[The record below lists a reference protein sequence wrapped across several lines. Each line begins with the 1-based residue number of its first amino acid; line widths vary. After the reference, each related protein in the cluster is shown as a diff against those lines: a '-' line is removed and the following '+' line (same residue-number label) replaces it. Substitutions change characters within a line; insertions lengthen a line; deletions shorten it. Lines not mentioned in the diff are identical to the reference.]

1 MPNVD
6 GGSLWELVERRA
18 AATPGALA
26 AVDEDGRTLTWAET
40 KAAAER
46 AAAGLAHLGIGA
58 GDVVSW
64 QLPTWLEAKVL
75 VLALARLGA
84 IQNPMLPIYR
94 EREVGFIVRQAKSK
108 LLVVPSTW
116 AGFDF
121 EAMARGI
128 ASQVADEGGHL
139 DVLVADKALPQGDPG
154 TLPAP
159 PDPAQDRVRWYFYTS
174 GTTADPKG
182 AQHTDRT
189 ILASALGMNACLEV
203 TGDDKNAVVFPF
215 THIGGIGWLFS
226 ALAVGFPTVYIERF
240 DPVRTTQ
247 LIKEHEVTMAGAG
260 TPFHMAYL
268 AAQRQLPAGEVL
280 FPKVRVYCGGGAP
293 KPPQLHYDIKA
304 EMGGAGIV
312 SGYGLTEAPIIAMGS
327 VRDSDEQLAHTEGRA
342 TGTTQLRVVTL
353 EGKEA
358 GIGEEG
364 EIRAKAP
371 QMMKGYLDSSL
382 DAEAFDEEGWF
393 RTGDLGRIDAE
404 GMVTITGRV
413 KDIIIRNMENV
424 SAKEVEDVLFTHPG
438 VADVAVIGVPDP
450 RTGERVCAVVVPQD
464 PANPITFED
473 MVAHCKAQGLMIQ
486 KLPERLEIVEALP
499 RNPTG
504 KVLKFELR
512 DRFGTGGARSGTGG
526 SGTN

>member
-18 AATPGALA
+18 AATPDGLA
-26 AVDEDGRTLTWAET
+26 AVDEDGRTLTWAEAKT
-40 KAAAER
+40 AAEV
-46 AAAGLAHLGIGA
+46 AAAGLARMGIGT

-64 QLPTWLEAKVL
+64 QLPTWLEAKTL

-94 EREVGFIVRQAKSK
+94 EREVGFVTRQAKSK

-116 AGFDF
+116 SGFDF

-128 ASQVADEGGHL
+128 AEQISAEGGSMA
-139 DVLVADKALPQGDPG
+139 VLVADKALPQGDPA
-154 TLPAP
+154 TLPPP
-159 PDPAQDRVRWYFYTS
+159 PDPSQDPVRWYFYTS

-189 ILASALGMNACLEV
+189 ILAGAVGMSERLVCS
-203 TGDDKNAVVFPF
+203 DQDINAVVFPF
-215 THIGGIGWLFS
+215 THIGGIGWLVS
-226 ALAVGFPTVYIERF
+226 ALVYGFPTVYIERF
-240 DPVRTTQ
+240 DPPKVIE
-247 LIKEHEVTMAGAG
+247 LIQQHGVTMAGAG

-268 AAQRQLPAGEVL
+268 AAQRQLPDGEDL
-280 FPKVRVYCGGGAP
+280 FPSVRVYCGGGAP
-293 KPPQLHYDIKA
+293 KPPQLFYDIKS
-304 EMGGAGIV
+304 EMSSGKSAGIV
-312 SGYGLTEAPIIAMGS
+312 SGYGLTEAPILAMGS
-327 VRDSDEQLAHTEGRA
+327 IHDTEEQLAHTEGRA
-342 TGTTQLRVVTL
+342 SGGATLRVVTL

-382 DAEAFDEEGWF
+382 DAEAFDEDGWF
-393 RTGDLGRIDAE
+393 KTGDLGRIDAD

-424 SAKEVEDVLFTHPG
+424 SAKEVEDVLFAHPDI
-438 VADVAVIGVPDP
+438 ADVAVIGVPDP
-450 RTGERVCAVVVPQD
+450 KTGERVCAVVVPAEGAD
-464 PANPITFED
+464 VTFD
-473 MVAHCKAQGLMIQ
+473 SMVAFCREQGLMTQ
-486 KLPERLEIVEALP
+486 KLPERLELVDALP

-504 KVLKFELR
+504 KVLKFELKA
-512 DRFGTGGARSGTGG
+512 RFGA
-526 SGTN
+526 

>member
-1 MPNVD
+1 MPNVE

-18 AATPGALA
+18 EVTPDALA
-26 AVDEDGRTLTWAET
+26 AIDEDGRTLTWAQTRAE
-40 KAAAER
+40 AER
-46 AAAGLAHLGIGA
+46 AAAGFARLGIGA

-64 QLPTWLEAKVL
+64 QLPTWLESKLL
-75 VLALARLGA
+75 VLALARLGV

-94 EREVGFIVRQAKSK
+94 EREVGFITRQAKSK

-128 ASQVADEGGHL
+128 AEQINADGGAL
-139 DVLVADKALPQGDPG
+139 QVLVVDKALPQGDPS
-154 TLPAP
+154 TLPPP
-159 PDPAQDRVRWYFYTS
+159 PDPTEDPVRWYFYTS

-189 ILASALGMNACLEV
+189 ILAGALGMNECLDV
-203 TGDDKNAVVFPF
+203 TDQDTNAVVFPF

-226 ALAVGFPTVYIERF
+226 ALVVGFPTVYIERF
-240 DPVRTTQ
+240 DPERTTA
-247 LIKEHEVTMAGAG
+247 LIKEHDVTMAGAG

-268 AAQRQLPAGEVL
+268 AAQRQLPAGERL

-304 EMGGAGIV
+304 EMGGVGIV
-312 SGYGLTEAPIIAMGS
+312 SGYGLTEAPIIAMGTIH
-327 VRDSDEQLAHTEGRA
+327 DTDEQLANTEGKA
-342 TGTTQLRVVTL
+342 TQGVQLRAVTL

-364 EIRAKAP
+364 EIRVKAP
-371 QMMKGYLDSSL
+371 QVMKGYLDSSL
-382 DAEAFDEEGWF
+382 DADAFDDDGWF

-413 KDIIIRNMENV
+413 KDIIIRNMENI
-424 SAKEVEDVLFTHPG
+424 SAKEVEDILFRSPD

-450 RTGERVCAVVVPQD
+450 KTGERVCAVVVP
-464 PANPITFED
+464 AEAATPITFEA
-473 MVAHCKAQGLMIQ
+473 MVDWCRAEGLMTQ
-486 KLPERLEIVEALP
+486 KLPERLEIVDVLP

-512 DRFGTGGARSGTGG
+512 DRFGG
-526 SGTN
+526 

>member
-18 AATPGALA
+18 AATPDGLA
-26 AVDEDGRTLTWAET
+26 AVDEDGRTLTWAES
-40 KAAAER
+40 KAAAEV
-46 AAAGLAHLGIGA
+46 AAAGLARMGIGT

-94 EREVGFIVRQAKSK
+94 EREVGFVTRQAKSK

-116 AGFDF
+116 SGFDF

-128 ASQVADEGGHL
+128 AEQIGAEGGSMA
-139 DVLVADKALPQGDPG
+139 VLVADKALPQGDPA
-154 TLPAP
+154 TLPPP
-159 PDPAQDRVRWYFYTS
+159 PDPSQDPVRWYFYTS

-189 ILASALGMNACLEV
+189 ILAGAVGMSERLGCS
-203 TGDDKNAVVFPF
+203 DQDINAVVFPF
-215 THIGGIGWLFS
+215 THIGGIGWLVS
-226 ALAVGFPTVYIERF
+226 ALVYGFPTVYIERF
-240 DPVRTTQ
+240 DPAKVVE
-247 LIKEHEVTMAGAG
+247 LIQQHGVTMAGAG

-268 AAQRQLPAGEVL
+268 AAQRQLPAGEDL
-280 FPKVRVYCGGGAP
+280 FPSVRVYCGGGAP
-293 KPPQLHYDIKA
+293 KPPQLFYDIKS
-304 EMGGAGIV
+304 EMSSGNSAGIV

-327 VRDSDEQLAHTEGRA
+327 IHDTEEQLALTEGRA
-342 TGTTQLRVVTL
+342 SGGATLRVVTL
-353 EGKEA
+353 EGKEG

-364 EIRAKAP
+364 EIRVKAP

-382 DAEAFDEEGWF
+382 DAEAFDEDGWF
-393 RTGDLGRIDAE
+393 KTGDLGRIDAD

-424 SAKEVEDVLFTHPG
+424 SAKEVEDVLFTHPDI
-438 VADVAVIGVPDP
+438 ADVAVIGVPDP
-450 RTGERVCAVVVPQD
+450 KTGERVCAVVVASEGKD
-464 PANPITFED
+464 VTFD
-473 MVAHCKAQGLMIQ
+473 SMVAHCKEQGLMTQ
-486 KLPERLEIVEALP
+486 KLPERLELVDALP

-504 KVLKFELR
+504 KVLKFELKA
-512 DRFGTGGARSGTGG
+512 RFGA
-526 SGTN
+526 

>member
-18 AATPGALA
+18 EATPDALA
-26 AVDEDGRTLTWAET
+26 AVDEDGRTLTWAAT
-40 KAAAER
+40 KTAAER
-46 AAAGLAHLGIGA
+46 AAAGLSRLGVGP

-64 QLPTWLEAKVL
+64 QLPTWLESQVL

-84 IQNPMLPIYR
+84 IQNPMLHIYR
-94 EREVGFIVRQAKSK
+94 EREVGFITRQARSR
-108 LLVVPSTW
+108 LLIVPSSW
-116 AGFDF
+116 GGFDF
-121 EAMARGI
+121 EAMARSI
-128 ASQVADEGGHL
+128 ASTIAAEGGSL
-139 DVLVADKALPQGDPG
+139 QVLVADRALPQGDPSS
-154 TLPAP
+154 LPPP
-159 PDPAQDRVRWYFYTS
+159 PDPGEDAVRWYFYTS

-203 TGDDKNAVVFPF
+203 TDADRNAVVFPF

-240 DPVRTTQ
+240 DPARTIA
-247 LIKEHEVTMAGAG
+247 LIQQHEVTMAGAG

-268 AAQRQLPAGEVL
+268 AAQRQLPAGERL
-280 FPKVRVYCGGGAP
+280 FPSVRVYCGGGAP
-293 KPPQLHYDIKA
+293 KPPQLHHDIKA
-304 EMGGAGIV
+304 EMGGVGIV

-327 VRDSDEQLAHTEGRA
+327 VHDSDEQLAHTEGRA
-342 TGTTQLRVVTL
+342 TGATRLRVVTL

-371 QMMKGYLDSSL
+371 QMMTGYLDSSL
-382 DAEAFDEEGWF
+382 DAEAFDDEGWF

-404 GMVTITGRV
+404 GIVTITGRV
-413 KDIIIRNMENV
+413 KDIIIRNMENI
-424 SAKEVEDVLFTHPG
+424 SAKEVEDVLFTHPD
-438 VADVAVIGVPDP
+438 VVDVAVIGVPDP
-450 RTGERVCAVVVPQD
+450 KNGERVCAVVVPKD
-464 PANPITFED
+464 PGAPLTFD
-473 MVAHCKAQGLMIQ
+473 AMVAYAREQGLMTQ
-486 KLPERLEIVEALP
+486 KLPERLELVDVLP

-512 DRFGTGGARSGTGG
+512 DRFGG
-526 SGTN
+526 

>member
-6 GGSLWELVERRA
+6 GGSLWQLVERRA
-18 AATPGALA
+18 EATPYALA

-40 KAAAER
+40 KAEAER
-46 AAAGLAHLGIGA
+46 AAAGFARLGIGA

-64 QLPTWLEAKVL
+64 QLPTWLESKLL

-94 EREVGFIVRQAKSK
+94 EREVGFITRQAKSK

-128 ASQVADEGGHL
+128 AEQISAEGGSMQ
-139 DVLVADKALPQGDPG
+139 VLVADKVLPQGDPAA
-154 TLPAP
+154 LPPP
-159 PDPAQDRVRWYFYTS
+159 PDPGEEPIRWYFYTS

-189 ILASALGMNACLEV
+189 ILASALGMNAALAV
-203 TGDDKNAVVFPF
+203 TDADKNAVVFPF

-226 ALAVGFPTVYIERF
+226 ALVVGFPTVYIERF
-240 DPVRTTQ
+240 DPARTTE
-247 LIKEHEVTMAGAG
+247 LIKEHDVTMAGAG

-268 AAQRQLPAGEVL
+268 AAQRQLPAGEQL

-304 EMGGAGIV
+304 EMGGVGIV
-312 SGYGLTEAPIIAMGS
+312 SGYGLTEAPIIAMGT
-327 VRDSDEQLAHTEGRA
+327 VHDTDEQLAHTEGRA
-342 TGTTQLRVVTL
+342 PAGVQLRAVTL

-364 EIRAKAP
+364 EIRVKAP
-371 QMMKGYLDSSL
+371 QLMKGYLDSAL
-382 DAEAFDEEGWF
+382 DAEAFDEDGWF
-393 RTGDLGRIDAE
+393 KTGDLGRIDAE

-413 KDIIIRNMENV
+413 KDIIIRNMENI
-424 SAKEVEDVLFTHPG
+424 SAKEVEDILFSSPD

-450 RTGERVCAVVVPQD
+450 KTGERVCAVVVPAD
-464 PANPITFED
+464 PANPITFD
-473 MVAHCKAQGLMIQ
+473 AMVAWCREQGLMTQ
-486 KLPERLEIVEALP
+486 KLPERLEIVDALP

-504 KVLKFELR
+504 KILKFELR
-512 DRFGTGGARSGTGG
+512 DRFGG
-526 SGTN
+526 

>member
-18 AATPGALA
+18 EATPDALA
-26 AVDEDGRTLTWAET
+26 AVDEDGRTLTWAEA
-40 KAAAER
+40 KAGAER
-46 AAAGLAHLGIGA
+46 AAAGLARMGIGA

-64 QLPTWLEAKVL
+64 QLPTWLESKLL

-94 EREVGFIVRQAKSK
+94 EREVGFITRQAKAK

-116 AGFDF
+116 SGFDF

-128 ASQVADEGGHL
+128 AEQLRGDGH
-139 DVLVADKALPQGDPG
+139 DMQVLVADKALPQGDPA
-154 TLPAP
+154 TLAPP
-159 PDPAQDRVRWYFYTS
+159 PDPSDEPVRWYFYTS

-189 ILASALGMNACLEV
+189 ILAGSLGMSERLGCSAEDV
-203 TGDDKNAVVFPF
+203 NAVVFPF

-226 ALAVGFPTVYIERF
+226 ALVYGFPTVYIERF
-240 DPVRTTQ
+240 DPARTIA
-247 LIKEHEVTMAGAG
+247 LIQQHQVTMAGAG

-268 AAQRQLPAGEVL
+268 AAQRALPKGEDL
-280 FPKVRVYCGGGAP
+280 FPSVRIYPGGGAP
-293 KPPQLHYDIKA
+293 KPPQLFYDVKA
-304 EMGGAGIV
+304 EMSGGRSAGIV
-312 SGYGLTEAPIIAMGS
+312 SGYGLTEAPIIAMGG
-327 VRDSDEQLAHTEGRA
+327 VTDTDEQLAHTEGKASGGAR
-342 TGTTQLRVVTL
+342 LRVVTL

-364 EIRAKAP
+364 EIRVKAP
-371 QMMKGYLDSSL
+371 QLMKGYLDSSL
-382 DAEAFDEEGWF
+382 DAEAFDEDGWF
-393 RTGDLGRIDAE
+393 KTGDLGRIDAD

-424 SAKEVEDVLFTHPG
+424 SAKEVEDVLFTHPDI
-438 VADVAVIGVPDP
+438 ADVAVIGVPDP
-450 RTGERVCAVVVPQD
+450 KTGERVCAVVVPKEG
-464 PANPITFED
+464 AEVTFAS
-473 MVAHCKAQGLMIQ
+473 MVEHCKAQGLMTQ
-486 KLPERLEIVEALP
+486 KLPERLEIVDVLP

-504 KVLKFELR
+504 KVLKFELKE
-512 DRFGTGGARSGTGG
+512 RFS
-526 SGTN
+526 

>member
-1 MPNVD
+1 MAKVE
-6 GGSLWELVERRA
+6 GGNLWEILERRA
-18 AATPGALA
+18 AATPDALA
-26 AVDEDGRTLTWAET
+26 AVDEDGRTLTWAEA
-40 KAAAER
+40 KAGAER
-46 AAAGLAHLGIGA
+46 AAAGLARMGIGA

-64 QLPTWLEAKVL
+64 QLPTWLESKLL

-94 EREVGFIVRQAKSK
+94 EREVGFITRQAKAK

-116 AGFDF
+116 SGFDF

-128 ASQVADEGGHL
+128 AEDLGSSGHSMQ
-139 DVLVADKALPQGDPG
+139 VLVADKALPQGDPA
-154 TLPAP
+154 TLPPP
-159 PDPAQDRVRWYFYTS
+159 PDPAEEPVRWYFYTS

-189 ILASALGMNACLEV
+189 ILAGAVGMSERLGCSE
-203 TGDDKNAVVFPF
+203 DDVNAVVFPF

-226 ALAVGFPTVYIERF
+226 ALVYGFPTVYIERF
-240 DPVRTTQ
+240 DPAKTVAMIQ
-247 LIKEHEVTMAGAG
+247 QHSVTMAGAG

-268 AAQRQLPAGEVL
+268 AAQRALPAGEDL
-280 FPKVRVYCGGGAP
+280 FPSVRVYCGGGAP
-293 KPPQLHYDIKA
+293 KPPQLFYDIKS
-304 EMGGAGIV
+304 EMSGGRSAGIV

-327 VRDSDEQLAHTEGRA
+327 ISDTEEQLAHTEGRA
-342 TGTTQLRVVTL
+342 SGGAQLRVVTL

-371 QMMKGYLDSSL
+371 QLMKGYLDSSL
-382 DAEAFDEEGWF
+382 DAEAFDEDGWF
-393 RTGDLGRIDAE
+393 KTGDLGRIDAD

-424 SAKEVEDVLFTHPG
+424 SAKEVEDVLFTHPDI
-438 VADVAVIGVPDP
+438 ADVAVIGVPDP
-450 RTGERVCAVVVPQD
+450 KTGERVCAVVV
-464 PANPITFED
+464 AKEGAAVTFES
-473 MVAHCKAQGLMIQ
+473 MVEHCKAQGLMTQ
-486 KLPERLEIVEALP
+486 KLPERLEVVDALP

-504 KVLKFELR
+504 KILKFELKE
-512 DRFGTGGARSGTGG
+512 RFS
-526 SGTN
+526 

>member
-18 AATPGALA
+18 EATPDALA
-26 AVDEDGRTLTWAET
+26 AIDEDGRTLTWRET
-40 KAAAER
+40 KAEAER
-46 AAAGLAHLGIGA
+46 AAAGFAALGIGT

-64 QLPTWLEAKVL
+64 QLPTWLESKLL

-94 EREVGFIVRQAKSK
+94 EREVGFITRQAKTK

-128 ASQVADEGGHL
+128 AAQVNADGGSMQ
-139 DVLVADKALPQGDPG
+139 VLVADKALPQGDPA
-154 TLPAP
+154 TLPPP
-159 PDPAQDRVRWYFYTS
+159 PDADQEPVRWYFYTS

-189 ILASALGMNACLEV
+189 ILASALGLNAALEV
-203 TGDDKNAVVFPF
+203 TDADKNAVVFPF

-240 DPVRTTQ
+240 DPVRTTE

-268 AAQRQLPAGEVL
+268 AAQRQLPEGEVL

-304 EMGGAGIV
+304 EMGGDVGIV
-312 SGYGLTEAPIIAMGS
+312 SGYGLTEAPIIAMGT
-327 VRDSDEQLAHTEGRA
+327 VHDTDEQLANTEGKAPAGVKLRA
-342 TGTTQLRVVTL
+342 VTL

-364 EIRAKAP
+364 EIRVKAP
-371 QMMKGYLDSSL
+371 QMMKGYLDSTL
-382 DAEAFDEEGWF
+382 DAEAFDEDGWF
-393 RTGDLGRIDAE
+393 KTGDLGRIDAD

-438 VADVAVIGVPDP
+438 IADVAVIGVPDP
-450 RTGERVCAVVVPQD
+450 KT
-464 PANPITFED
+464 
-473 MVAHCKAQGLMIQ
+473 
-486 KLPERLEIVEALP
+486 
-499 RNPTG
+499 
-504 KVLKFELR
+504 
-512 DRFGTGGARSGTGG
+512 
-526 SGTN
+526 

>member
-1 MPNVD
+1 MPNVE

-18 AATPGALA
+18 AATPDALA
-26 AVDEDGRTLTWAET
+26 AVDEDGRTLTWADT

-46 AAAGLAHLGIGA
+46 AAAGLARLGIGP

-64 QLPTWLEAKVL
+64 QLPTWLESKLL

-94 EREVGFIVRQAKSK
+94 EREVGFVTRQARSK

-116 AGFDF
+116 NGFDF

-128 ASQVADEGGHL
+128 AGQIAVEGGQL
-139 DVLVADKALPQGDPG
+139 GVLVADKALPQGDPAA
-154 TLPAP
+154 LPQP
-159 PDPAQDRVRWYFYTS
+159 PDPSEDTVRWYFYTS

-203 TGDDKNAVVFPF
+203 TAEDKNAVVFPF

-226 ALAVGFPTVYIERF
+226 ALVVGFPTVYIERF
-240 DPVRTTQ
+240 DPARTIQ
-247 LIKEHEVTMAGAG
+247 LIQEHEVTMAGAG

-268 AAQRQLPAGEVL
+268 AAQRQLPPGERL

-304 EMGGAGIV
+304 EMGGVGIV
-312 SGYGLTEAPIIAMGS
+312 SGYGLTEAPIIAMGT
-327 VRDSDEQLAHTEGRA
+327 VHDTDEQLAHTEGRA

-364 EIRAKAP
+364 EIRVKAP
-371 QMMKGYLDSSL
+371 QVMKGYLDSSL
-382 DAEAFDEEGWF
+382 DTEAFDDDGWF

-413 KDIIIRNMENV
+413 KDIIIRNMENI
-424 SAKEVEDVLFTHPG
+424 SAKEVEDILYTHPG

-450 RTGERVCAVVVPQD
+450 KTGERVCAVVVPQAGAE
-464 PANPITFED
+464 PVTFES
-473 MVAHCKAQGLMIQ
+473 MIAHCREAGLMTQ
-486 KLPERLEIVEALP
+486 KLPERLELVDALP

-504 KVLKFELR
+504 KILKFELR
-512 DRFGTGGARSGTGG
+512 ERFGAA
-526 SGTN
+526 

>member
-6 GGSLWELVERRA
+6 GGSLWELVEQRA
-18 AATPGALA
+18 AATPDGLA

-40 KAAAER
+40 RTEAER
-46 AAAGLAHLGIGA
+46 AAAGLARLGIGA

-64 QLPTWLEAKVL
+64 QLPTWLESKLL

-94 EREVGFIVRQAKSK
+94 QREVGFITRQAKSR
-108 LLVVPSTW
+108 LLVVPSVW

-121 EAMARGI
+121 EAMAKGI
-128 ASQVADEGGHL
+128 AAGLAEDGAGSLE
-139 DVLVADKALPQGDPG
+139 VLVADKALPQGDPS
-154 TLPAP
+154 TLPPP
-159 PDPAQDRVRWYFYTS
+159 PDPGDDAVRWYFYTS

-189 ILASALGMNACLEV
+189 IKASAVGMCERLEM
-203 TGDDKNAVVFPF
+203 TEDDVNAVVFPF

-226 ALAVGFPTVYIERF
+226 ALVYGFPTVYIERF
-240 DPVRTTQ
+240 DPANTIA
-247 LIKEHEVTMAGAG
+247 LIQQHDVTLAGAG

-268 AAQRQLPAGEVL
+268 AAQRQLPAREKL
-280 FPKVRVYCGGGAP
+280 FPSVRAYPGGGAP

-304 EMGGAGIV
+304 EMGGSGII
-312 SGYGLTEAPIIAMGS
+312 SGYGLTEAPILTMGS
-327 VRDSDEQLAHTEGRA
+327 VRDTDEQLANTEGRA
-342 TGTTQLRVVTL
+342 TSAAQLRLVTL

-364 EIRAKAP
+364 EVRAKAA
-371 QMMKGYLDSSL
+371 QLMKGYLDSSL
-382 DAEAFDEEGWF
+382 DAEAFDEDGWF
-393 RTGDLGRIDAE
+393 KTGDLGRLDAD
-404 GMVTITGRV
+404 GMLTITGRV

-438 VADVAVIGVPDP
+438 IADVAVIGVPDP
-450 RTGERVCAVVVPQD
+450 KTGERVCAVVVAEDAAD
-464 PANPITFED
+464 PPDLASV
-473 MVAHCKAQGLMIQ
+473 VAHARERGLMTQ
-486 KLPERLEIVEALP
+486 KLPERLEVVEALP

-504 KVLKFELR
+504 KVLKFELK
-512 DRFGTGGARSGTGG
+512 DRFGG
-526 SGTN
+526 